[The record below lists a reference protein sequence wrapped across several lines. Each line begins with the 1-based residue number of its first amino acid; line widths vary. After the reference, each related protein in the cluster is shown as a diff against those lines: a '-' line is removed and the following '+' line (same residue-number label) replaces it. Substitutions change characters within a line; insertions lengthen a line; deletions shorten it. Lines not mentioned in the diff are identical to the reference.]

1 MRRLTAVL
9 FSLFLATTVLAD
21 VREPDLAAGDPTA
34 RFGRMMI
41 LHPTQELTDSD
52 RAELAQ
58 RGITVRGTL
67 TGGRYL
73 ARVRNG
79 AATDDARIASIEP
92 LTATKKIQASAFRE
106 LGHARPAASVSIL
119 FQDDV
124 SFEAARQAILE
135 AGGAIDDPFRLRF
148 SFGHRIP
155 AKIPAAALETLAG
168 DDRVFLIAG
177 PPRAKIRVDNAVSA
191 AVAHVTELQTAPY
204 NLTGDGVVVSEF
216 ELAAGQ
222 QSHVEFQGRSTV
234 HGNGGSEGDKQHA
247 THTAGTIIAA
257 GLNPAA
263 KGMAPKARLHQFC
276 LKTSLNDC
284 SADWPDMKD
293 TELQPLG
300 VVADNNSWGYVL
312 GWSTDDDGFEVWVS
326 SDQYYGAY
334 SVEYGAPFIDE
345 ISIDRKVLFIH
356 SAGNDGNMGIF
367 SSELAEHRHVDD
379 EGDTIKDKIFCYSP
393 TGTGNDCPAS
403 CNGGCETT
411 KHHPQTPYETMTVT
425 GAAKNAIAVGALN
438 ANPSSATIAG
448 FSSRGPARD
457 GRVKPDV
464 VARGVAVF
472 STIPT
477 DNYTRLQGT
486 SMASPVVTGIA
497 ALLTEQWRKTF
508 AGATPLPEQL
518 KALIIAGVSDL
529 GNPGPDYTYGFG
541 MVDAKKSVDFILA
554 DGGTGKRIRNL
565 NLTQGASVEIP
576 MSVSPAQNIRVL
588 LNWAD
593 PATVLLGDDALSAKA
608 LVNDLDVKIIDPSG
622 VTHLPY
628 VLDKVNYTANA
639 TRGVNTI
646 DNVEMI
652 DIANAP
658 AGAYR
663 VIVTGTHVN
672 EGPQGAVLVLSS
684 DAGASAP
691 PCRDAI
697 ETAIGSNDTP
707 ATAFGNLV
715 PGQELSGGLCSQSD
729 VDYYKFLATEAGPVS
744 VTVTAG
750 DTPIRATLTANGVNV
765 TVDVPANGTRTLN
778 ANAGATPLAFT
789 LKIEPNGT
797 VAAASYTFT
806 TQFGESHTQPRRR
819 AVR

>member
-9 FSLFLATTVLAD
+9 FSLFLASAVLAD
-21 VREPDLAAGDPTA
+21 VREPDLAVGDPTV

-41 LHPTQELTDSD
+41 LHPTQELTGSD

-58 RGITVRGTL
+58 RGITVRRAL

-73 ARVRNG
+73 ARVRTG

-92 LTATKKIQASAFRE
+92 LTATKKIQASALRE
-106 LGHARPAASVSIL
+106 FARAKPAASVSIL

-124 SFEAARQAILE
+124 AFEAARQAILE
-135 AGGAIDDPFRLRF
+135 AGGAIDDPFRVRF
-148 SFGHRIP
+148 SVGHRIA
-155 AKIPAAALETLAG
+155 AKIPAAALDALAG
-168 DDRVFLIAG
+168 DDRVFSIAG
-177 PPRAKIRVDNAVSA
+177 PPRARIRTDNAVSA
-191 AVAHVTELQTAPY
+191 AVSHVSEVQAAPY
-204 NLTGDGVVVSEF
+204 NLSGDGVVVSEF
-216 ELAAGQ
+216 ELAEGQ
-222 QSHVEFQGRSTV
+222 ASHVEFQGRNTV
-234 HGNGGSEGDKQHA
+234 HGTGGTHDDKDHA

-257 GLNPAA
+257 GINPAA

-276 LKTSLNDC
+276 LKTGANTC
-284 SADWPDMKD
+284 SGDWPDLKD

-312 GWSTDDDGFEVWVS
+312 GWSTDDDGFDVWLS

-345 ISIDRKVLFIH
+345 ISIDRKVLFVH
-356 SAGNDGNMGIF
+356 SAGNDGNMGFF

-379 EGDTIKDKIFCYSP
+379 EGETITDKVFCYSP

-403 CNGGCETT
+403 CNGGCEAT

-425 GAAKNAIAVGALN
+425 GAAKNAIAVGAVN
-438 ANPSSATIAG
+438 ATTNSITIAS

-464 VARGVAVF
+464 VARGVSVL

-518 KALIIAGVSDL
+518 KALIIAGTGDV

-541 MVDAKKSVDFILA
+541 MVDAKRSVDFILA
-554 DGGTGKRIRNL
+554 DGGTGKRIRNVT
-565 NLTQGASVEIP
+565 LTQGATVEIP
-576 MSVSPAQNIRVL
+576 MSVSPAQNVRVL

-593 PATVLLGDDALSAKA
+593 PATVLLGDDALSGKA

-628 VLDKVNYTANA
+628 VLDRINYTANA
-639 TRGVNTI
+639 TRGVNTV
-646 DNVEMI
+646 DNVELVE
-652 DIANAP
+652 IANAP

-663 VIVTGTHVN
+663 VIVTGSHVN

-697 ETAIGSNDTP
+697 ESAIGSNDTP

-715 PGQELSGGLCSQSD
+715 PGQQLSGGLCSQSD

-744 VTVTAG
+744 VSVTAG
-750 DTPIRATLTANGVNV
+750 DTPVRATLTATGVNV

-778 ANAGATPLAFT
+778 ATAGATPLAFT

-797 VAAASYTFT
+797 VAAAGYTFI
-806 TQFGESHTQPRRR
+806 TQFGETHTQPKRR

>member
-1 MRRLTAVL
+1 MRRLTAVV
-9 FSLFLATTVLAD
+9 FSLFLANAVLAGVHEAD
-21 VREPDLAAGDPTA
+21 VTVADPGA

-41 LHPTQELTDSD
+41 LHPTEALTESD
-52 RAELAQ
+52 RAELAT
-58 RGITVRGTL
+58 RGITVRRTL

-73 ARVRNG
+73 ARVREG
-79 AATDDARIASIEP
+79 AATNDARIASIEP
-92 LTATKKIQASAFRE
+92 LTATKKIQASALRE
-106 LGHARPAASVSIL
+106 LSRAKPVASVSIL

-124 SFEAARQAILE
+124 SFEGARKAILE
-135 AGGAIDDPFRLRF
+135 AGGAIDDPFRVRF
-148 SFGHRIP
+148 SVGHRIP
-155 AKIPAAALETLAG
+155 AKIPAAALQALAE

-177 PPRAKIRVDNAVSA
+177 PPRARIRADNAVSA
-191 AVAHVTELQTAPY
+191 AVAHVTEVQAAPY
-204 NLTGDGVVVSEF
+204 NLSGEGVVVSEF
-216 ELAAGQ
+216 ELAEGQ

-234 HGNGGSEGDKQHA
+234 HASGGDEGDKQHA

-276 LKTSLNDC
+276 LDTPSNNC
-284 SADWPDMKD
+284 VGDWPDLKD

-312 GWSTDDDGFEVWVS
+312 GWSTDDDGNQVWVS

-367 SSELAEHRHVDD
+367 SSELAEHLHVDD
-379 EGDTIKDKIFCYSP
+379 EGDTIPGKFFCYSP
-393 TGTGNDCPAS
+393 TGSGTDCPAS
-403 CNGGCETT
+403 CNGGCEAT
-411 KHHPQTPYETMTVT
+411 KHHTQTPYETMGVT
-425 GAAKNAIAVGALN
+425 ASAKNAIAVGALN
-438 ANPSSATIAG
+438 ATGSSATIAS

-464 VARGVAVF
+464 VARGVSVF

-477 DNYTRLQGT
+477 DTYTRMQGT

-508 AGATPLPEQL
+508 AGATPLPEQM
-518 KALIIAGVSDL
+518 KALLIAGVTDL

-541 MVDAKKSVDFILA
+541 MVDAKKSVDLILA

-565 NLTQGASVEIP
+565 NLAQGATVEVP
-576 MSVSPAQNIRVL
+576 MTLSPAQNLRVL

-593 PATVLLGDDALSAKA
+593 PPTVLLGDDALSAKA
-608 LVNDLDVKIIDPSG
+608 LVNDLDVKVIDPSG

-639 TRGVNTI
+639 TLGVNTV

-658 AGAYR
+658 AGTYR
-663 VIVTGTHVN
+663 VIVSGTHIA
-672 EGPQGAVLVLSS
+672 EGPQGAVLVLSA

-697 ETAIGSNDTP
+697 ESAIGSNDTP
-707 ATAFGNLV
+707 GTAFGNLV
-715 PGQELSGGLCSQSD
+715 PGQELSGGLCSQND
-729 VDYYKFLATEAGPVS
+729 VDYYKFVATDPGPVS

-750 DTPIRATLTANGVNV
+750 DTPIRATLSSTGLAAS
-765 TVDVPANGTRTLN
+765 VDIPANSTRTLN
-778 ANAGATPLAFT
+778 TTVGETPVPFT
-789 LKIEPNGT
+789 LKIEPTGP
-797 VAAASYTFT
+797 VASAGYTFIT
-806 TQFGESHTQPRRR
+806 HFEENHTQPKRR